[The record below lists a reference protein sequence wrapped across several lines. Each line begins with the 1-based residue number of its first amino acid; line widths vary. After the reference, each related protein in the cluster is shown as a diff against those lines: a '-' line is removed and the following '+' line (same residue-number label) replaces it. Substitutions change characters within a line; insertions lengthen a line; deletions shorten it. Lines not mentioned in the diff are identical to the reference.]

1 MNGFAA
7 DIDEWRT
14 AALAAG
20 VSAATISRAFD
31 DLVADERVLERVAR
45 QAEHE
50 LSVADYLTRL
60 VSDTRV
66 ATGMR
71 MCREHEDLLHR
82 IEHQFG
88 VPHQVL
94 VAIWGIESN
103 FGDAAGS
110 FDVIRALA
118 TLASNDRRRR
128 SFWCAQ
134 LMAALT
140 ILDAGDVAAEHM
152 VGSWAGAM
160 GHTQF
165 MPTTYLEHA
174 VDFDGDGRR
183 DIWSSVAD
191 ALASAANYLSASG
204 WKQRLPWGSEVTLGP
219 GFELSTY
226 CDDEPRSTEE
236 WGRAEVS
243 LPTSLLQAC
252 DAGDR
257 LALLL
262 PAGGDGP
269 AFLTTCNFDAL
280 LAYNASKAYALA
292 VAHLADKIDGGGTLV
307 AQWPAE
313 SPLSSNERV
322 KLQRLLMA
330 EGFDTGGDD
339 GILGR
344 LSRRAIRS
352 YQLRS
357 GLPGDGY
364 HSRAL
369 LAHIERAAGDRD
381 AEDEADDHSGSVAG
395 GSRKESS

>member
-1 MNGFAA
+1 MKGFAA
-7 DIDEWRT
+7 DVGDWRA

-20 VSAATISRAFD
+20 VSATTISRALD
-31 DLVADERVLERVAR
+31 DLVADERVLERVAH

-50 LSVADYLTRL
+50 LSVADYLARL
-60 VSDTRV
+60 VSDARV

-71 MCREHEDLLHR
+71 MCREHEALLHR
-82 IEHQFG
+82 IERQFG
-88 VPHQVL
+88 VSQQVL

-103 FGDAAGS
+103 FGEAAGT
-110 FDVIRALA
+110 FHVVRALA
-118 TLASNDRRRR
+118 TLASHDRRRR

-134 LMAALT
+134 LVAALT
-140 ILDAGDVAAEHM
+140 ILDAGDVAAERFC
-152 VGSWAGAM
+152 GSWAGAM

-183 DIWSSVAD
+183 DIWTSIAD
-191 ALASAANYLSASG
+191 ALASAANYLSVSG
-204 WKQRLPWGSEVTLGP
+204 WKPHMPWGSEVTLGP
-219 GFELSTY
+219 GFDYSTY
-226 CDDEPRSTEE
+226 CDDERRTTED
-236 WGRAEVS
+236 WARAEVS
-243 LPTSLLQAC
+243 LPTTLLQAC
-252 DAGDR
+252 NAGDR
-257 LALLL
+257 LSLLL
-262 PAGGDGP
+262 AAGSEGP

-280 LAYNASKAYALA
+280 LAYNASNAYALA
-292 VAHLADKIDGGGTLV
+292 VAHLADRIDGGGGLCG
-307 AQWPAE
+307 QWPTAA
-313 SPLSSNERV
+313 PLSRDERV

-352 YQLRS
+352 YQLRC

-369 LAHIERAAGDRD
+369 LDRIERAAGVRSGRAD
-381 AEDEADDHSGSVAG
+381 AD
-395 GSRKESS
+395 SRRGLAVGDCGKESS